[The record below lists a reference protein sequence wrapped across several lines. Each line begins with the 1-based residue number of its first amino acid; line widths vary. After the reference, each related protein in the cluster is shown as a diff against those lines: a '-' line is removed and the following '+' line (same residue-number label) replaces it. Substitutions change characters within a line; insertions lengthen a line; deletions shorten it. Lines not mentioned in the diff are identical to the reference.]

1 MMTAKLITKHTSKYT
16 CFLFNV
22 LGREKGDVIRK
33 VVVNDNLH
41 LVIMALVNSSK
52 IVSQMCEQLQM
63 QCQDGR
69 IEKAEQMYI

>member
-1 MMTAKLITKHTSKYT
+1 M
-16 CFLFNV
+16 